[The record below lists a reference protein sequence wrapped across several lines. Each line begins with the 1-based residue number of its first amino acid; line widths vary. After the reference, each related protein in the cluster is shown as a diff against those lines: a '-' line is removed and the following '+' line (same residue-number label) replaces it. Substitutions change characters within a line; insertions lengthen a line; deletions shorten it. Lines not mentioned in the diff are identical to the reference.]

1 MEKCNDS
8 CPVRRAFYRALVAWM
23 REIPFHLVGRT
34 PLFDVHCDFG
44 RCSWRL
50 PALIDPIEI
59 KQRSFL
65 PLPALEMDE
74 DHEDDCRKAAALERG
89 ESSRGQRN
97 PVASAGA
104 VVNRIL
110 PLSSSADFVSPAS
123 ASVQMELPFLVTHY
137 LANFR
142 PREGSHGTAAAPRA
156 DPRHDPEEE
165 AAVERIRKAAT
176 ELADAFEALGA
187 FGTALRVR
195 GLDINQFIAFQ

>member
-1 MEKCNDS
+1 
-8 CPVRRAFYRALVAWM
+8 M
-23 REIPFHLVGRT
+23 REIPFPLVGRT
-34 PLFDVHCDFG
+34 SLLDVHCDFG

-65 PLPALEMDE
+65 PLSAFEMEE

-110 PLSSSADFVSPAS
+110 PQSSAADLVPPTS

-137 LANFR
+137 LANYR
-142 PREGSHGTAAAPRA
+142 PHEGSHGTTAGSLTNPH
-156 DPRHDPEEE
+156 HDPQE

-195 GLDINQFIAFQ
+195 GIK